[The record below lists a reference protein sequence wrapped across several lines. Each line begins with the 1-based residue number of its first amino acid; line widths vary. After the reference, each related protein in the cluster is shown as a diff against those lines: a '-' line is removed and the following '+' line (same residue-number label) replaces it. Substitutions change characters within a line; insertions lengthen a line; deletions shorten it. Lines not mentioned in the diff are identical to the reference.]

1 MKIKE
6 SIDLVGNLCTFNNM
20 LVLVISKHVILRPF
34 GNREYIKKESYYVLF
49 PQGGIDTVSKESLK
63 VIC

>member
-6 SIDLVGNLCTFNNM
+6 SIDLVGSLCSFNNI
-20 LVLVISKHVILRPF
+20 LVLVVSKRKYKVYT
-34 GNREYIKKESYYVLF
+34 EKESYYVLF
-49 PQGGIDTVSKESLK
+49 PKGGIDTVSKERLK

>member
-20 LVLVISKHVILRPF
+20 LVLVISKHV
-34 GNREYIKKESYYVLF
+34 GNKESYYVLF

>member
-1 MKIKE
+1 MKTKE

-20 LVLVISKHVILRPF
+20 LVLVISKHV
-34 GNREYIKKESYYVLF
+34 GNRAYIKKESYYVLF

>member
-1 MKIKE
+1 MKTKE

-20 LVLVISKHVILRPF
+20 LVLVISKHVA
-34 GNREYIKKESYYVLF
+34 NREYIKKESYYVLF

>member
-1 MKIKE
+1 MKAKE
-6 SIDLVGNLCTFNNM
+6 SINLVGSLCTFNDM
-20 LVLVISKHVILRPF
+20 LVLVISKHVY
-34 GNREYIKKESYYVLF
+34 NREYIKKESYYVLF

>member
-6 SIDLVGNLCTFNNM
+6 SINLVGNLCIYNDI
-20 LVLVISKHVILRPF
+20 LVLVISNHSD
-34 GNREYIKKESYYVLF
+34 NRECMKKESYYVLF

>member
-1 MKIKE
+1 MKTKE
-6 SIDLVGNLCTFNNM
+6 SINLVGSLCTFNDM
-20 LVLVISKHVILRPF
+20 LVLVISKHVY
-34 GNREYIKKESYYVLF
+34 NREYIKKESYYVLF